1 MPEMSDSISIE
12 TLAALAQRVREA
24 CRAGKVVPRAEL
36 LQENEDTP
44 AWEKAGIQDIALIH
58 HGERE
63 YFYSELLMT
72 HSYAEMAAR
81 ACNANACLV
90 IAETVRDDSRIYARP
105 TPIVIF
111 RDAPFQIPQDS
122 LSQALEDMRGDPRY
136 SDVGSVWASDDS
148 RFLFSSIY
156 LYPAQAESLAEW
168 AAVGRLQNP

>member
-1 MPEMSDSISIE
+1 VPEMPDSISIE

-36 LQENEDTP
+36 WQENDAP
-44 AWEKAGIQDIALIH
+44 PWEKAGIQDIALIH

-81 ACNANACLV
+81 ARNTNACLV

-105 TPIVIF
+105 TPIAIF
-111 RDAPFQIPQDS
+111 MDAPFQIPQDS
-122 LSQALEDMRGDPRY
+122 LSQALEDMCGDPRY
-136 SDVGSVWASDDS
+136 SDVRSVWASDDS

-156 LYPAQAESLAEW
+156 LHPAQAESLVEW